1 MRKVLTILTAVA
13 VAGVIFSVEAQ
24 PVRAQKQY
32 MDALSAKY
40 PKVADQVKDQKCA
53 VCHGKKKTERSD
65 FAKALEKALGVKKEK
80 DVEKINKA
88 LDAVAEKE
96 YADGKKYGDLLNEGK
111 LPAPFSE

>member
-1 MRKVLTILTAVA
+1 MRKALTILTAVA

-40 PKVADQVKDQKCA
+40 PKVAAEVKTQQCK
-53 VCHGKKKTERSD
+53 VCHGKQKTQRSE
-65 FAKALEKALGVKKEK
+65 FAKGLEKALGAKKVK

-88 LDAVAEKE
+88 LDTVAGQE
-96 YADGKKYGDLLNEGK
+96 YANGKKYGDLLNEGK